1 MSAHSE
7 GVRHHIHATVLS
19 EEVYEAVGGVE
30 VAMKSRI
37 WRMARGSREREI
49 LAFEKRGRV
58 GAEERGSLK
67 VRWWEKWERIREDQR
82 ESWRVR
88 VAWFGWRV

>member
-1 MSAHSE
+1 M
-7 GVRHHIHATVLS
+7 
-19 EEVYEAVGGVE
+19 YEAVGGVE